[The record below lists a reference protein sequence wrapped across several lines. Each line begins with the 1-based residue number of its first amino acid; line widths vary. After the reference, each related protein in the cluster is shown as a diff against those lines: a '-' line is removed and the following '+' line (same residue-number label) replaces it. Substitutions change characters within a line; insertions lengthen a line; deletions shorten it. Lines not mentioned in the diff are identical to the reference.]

1 MSAAVTRVWA
11 IQEIAN
17 PRRACDASRMTTF
30 GAVSIVDSMAI
41 RFLVSGFRETE
52 LISRFRNNNP
62 WLRFFEGRL
71 CISARQRAVFFM
83 P

>member
-1 MSAAVTRVWA
+1 
-11 IQEIAN
+11 
-17 PRRACDASRMTTF
+17 
-30 GAVSIVDSMAI
+30 MAI

-62 WLRFFEGRL
+62 WLRFSEGRL
-71 CISARQRAVFFM
+71 CISARQRAVFFL